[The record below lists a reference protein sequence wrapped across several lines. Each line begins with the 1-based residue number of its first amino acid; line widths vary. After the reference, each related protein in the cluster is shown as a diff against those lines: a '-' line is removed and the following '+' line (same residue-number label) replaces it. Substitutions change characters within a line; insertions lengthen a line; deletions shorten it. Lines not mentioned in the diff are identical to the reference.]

1 MSTQSRIRFDRQS
14 GHPAEDEHDRTI
26 PYGHVRRRSDGIW
39 RLGDQA
45 AVIASFSG
53 DGISIALHSAELA
66 AATYLE
72 GGDADAY
79 QRRLSRDV
87 TGQVLLATA
96 LSHALVRRPAQAA
109 LGAAARPALSSS

>member
-1 MSTQSRIRFDRQS
+1 
-14 GHPAEDEHDRTI
+14 
-26 PYGHVRRRSDGIW
+26 VRRRSEGLW

-45 AVIASFSG
+45 VVIPSWAG

-79 QRRLSRDV
+79 QRRLARDV
-87 TGQVLLATA
+87 TGQVLLATVLSQGLVRRTGQAA
-96 LSHALVRRPAQAA
+96 LEGLARLAPRLMSTVAFYTRVSDAALVRT
-109 LGAAARPALSSS
+109 ARGT